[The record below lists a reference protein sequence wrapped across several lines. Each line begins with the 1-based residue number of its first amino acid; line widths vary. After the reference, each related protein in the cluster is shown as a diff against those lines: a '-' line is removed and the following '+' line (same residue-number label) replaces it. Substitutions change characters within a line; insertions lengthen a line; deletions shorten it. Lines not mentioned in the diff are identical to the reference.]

1 VVSGCLRSCRDACPC
16 PFNGK
21 AVTPWQA
28 LPSLFFFSHREK
40 SSEPKNI
47 IAHCLPALRVP
58 RMPSSPTFICC
69 DHEMFKT
76 RKSGGKKKK
85 RTKTVFPFKIQQG
98 IEFGAASLGGCSDC
112 FFNFCLYNFTK
123 FWQESRAHTRVL
135 AFMNLM
141 GCESQADW
149 MNFGYI
155 FQTSTMTLFIQT
167 WQPERRL
174 TLWVINFHSHKTSAA
189 TNLIPR
195 RKNAC
200 KEADWGCKNMLDYYS
215 MYVYQSVNLF
225 GY

>member
-1 VVSGCLRSCRDACPC
+1 
-16 PFNGK
+16 
-21 AVTPWQA
+21 
-28 LPSLFFFSHREK
+28 
-40 SSEPKNI
+40 
-47 IAHCLPALRVP
+47 
-58 RMPSSPTFICC
+58 M
-69 DHEMFKT
+69 
-76 RKSGGKKKK
+76 
-85 RTKTVFPFKIQQG
+85 QQG
-98 IEFGAASLGGCSDC
+98 LEFGAASLGGCSDC

-174 TLWVINFHSHKTSAA
+174 TLWVINFHSHKTSVA
-189 TNLIPR
+189 TNLILH

-215 MYVYQSVNLF
+215 MYVYQSVNFFCLLIDMNYTNGSRDLF
-225 GY
+225 PLKGTTCYCKIFIL